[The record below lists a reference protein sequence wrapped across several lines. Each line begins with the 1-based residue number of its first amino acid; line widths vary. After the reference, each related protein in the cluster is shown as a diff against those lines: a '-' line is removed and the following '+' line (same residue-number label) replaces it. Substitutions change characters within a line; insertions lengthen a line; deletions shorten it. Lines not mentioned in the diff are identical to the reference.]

1 MAEQFYTILTAIGKA
16 KIANANVLGNKINLT
31 ALAVGDSNGKY
42 YNPTESQAELVN
54 EVWRGNIQNISIDK
68 DNPNWIVTEGVIPS
82 NVGGFTV
89 REVGLFD
96 EEGDLLVISK
106 YPETYKPIVENGAT
120 KDVRIRLI
128 LEVSNAANVT
138 LKINPAVIFATKED
152 IENVDKKVD
161 NNKEEF
167 NSFKTETASQ
177 LADYSNLVDRV
188 NNLKANDLQA
198 RREILDI
205 KLKLD
210 EVDVMDFLNKTGIG
224 FYDLFEDSKNVDIAN
239 TTAAID
245 TTNADVKFTSQ
256 EILKMKQQTFDN
268 FNFIELALYDKSR
281 EFLEVENTVTNSAEM
296 QLMLSPNDMIIGE
309 KFYYNG
315 EVYTVTRVEEI

>member
-1 MAEQFYTILTAIGKA
+1 MQETLNYKLKKPEQNDYVNVQDLNY
-16 KIANANVLGNKINLT
+16 NADIIDTKLK
-31 ALAVGDSNGKY
+31 
-42 YNPTESQAELVN
+42 EN
-54 EVWRGNIQNISIDK
+54 E
-68 DNPNWIVTEGVIPS
+68 T
-82 NVGGFTV
+82 
-89 REVGLFD
+89 
-96 EEGDLLVISK
+96 
-106 YPETYKPIVENGAT
+106 
-120 KDVRIRLI
+120 
-128 LEVSNAANVT
+128 
-138 LKINPAVIFATKED
+138 
-152 IENVDKKVD
+152 
-161 NNKEEF
+161 
-167 NSFKTETASQ
+167 Q